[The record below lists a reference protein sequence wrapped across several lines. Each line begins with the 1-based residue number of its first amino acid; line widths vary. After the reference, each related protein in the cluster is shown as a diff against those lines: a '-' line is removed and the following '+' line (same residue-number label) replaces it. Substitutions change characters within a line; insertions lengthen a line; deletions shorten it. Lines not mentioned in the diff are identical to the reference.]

1 MDYEIPLEKDTT
13 EQVFN
18 VVLNEET
25 FRLKVLWNDEGNYFS
40 LSIYTISEETL
51 IENVKMVPNY
61 PLIKR
66 YKIEGMPKGEL
77 FLVRMFGKSEKP
89 DYNELGESFKL
100 IFIEDEI
107 EDVIQ

>member
-40 LSIYTISEETL
+40 LSIYTISEE
-51 IENVKMVPNY
+51 MVPNY

-107 EDVIQ
+107 EDAVQ